1 MLQNKSSLSAVL
13 CVIAASVLWGT
24 TGTASAFIPDVSPLA
39 VGALSMGVGGVLLVL
54 NAKNNLLSDRQ
65 KLLSKPSLLFI
76 GSLCVAIYPL
86 AFYSSMRLA
95 GVAIGTVISI
105 ASAPFFT
112 VIMERL
118 ISNKRVTSRWVV
130 SFIFG
135 VVGVIL
141 LTLGKTQY
149 LDINTQANNRILGV
163 LLGLVAGLTYAT
175 YSWSARQMIEN
186 GVNSKS
192 AMASMFGLSA
202 ILLLP
207 SLLLTGENLFLDAK
221 HISVAL
227 YLAIAPMFFGYL
239 LFGQAL
245 LLTGENL
252 FLDAKHISVALYLAI
267 APMFFGY
274 LLFGQALRVIEAS
287 KATLITLLEPIVA
300 TILAIIIIGETFS
313 HIGWLGMSLMIICL
327 LLQVMKTPKI
337 TGYPR
342 RHALYK

>member
-1 MLQNKSSLSAVL
+1 MLQNKSSLSAIL

-24 TGTASAFIPDVSPLA
+24 TGTASAFILDVSPLA
-39 VGALSMGVGGVLLVL
+39 VGAFSMGIGGVLLVL

-135 VVGVIL
+135 VVGVIF

-149 LDINTQANNRILGV
+149 LDISAQANNRILGV

-175 YSWSARQMIEN
+175 YSWTARQMIEN

-207 SLLLTGENLFLDAK
+207 SLLLTG
-221 HISVAL
+221 
-227 YLAIAPMFFGYL
+227 G
-239 LFGQAL
+239 
-245 LLTGENL
+245 NL

-274 LLFGQALRVIEAS
+274 LLFGQALREIEAS

-300 TILAIIIIGETFS
+300 TILAIIIIGEIFS
-313 HIGWLGMSLMIICL
+313 PIGWLGMSLMIVCL
-327 LLQVMKTPKI
+327 LLQVMKTPKL
-337 TGYPR
+337 TGYRGR
-342 RHALYK
+342 RALYK

>member
-1 MLQNKSSLSAVL
+1 MLQNKSSLSAIL

-39 VGALSMGVGGVLLVL
+39 VGAFSMGVGGVLLVL

-118 ISNKRVTSRWVV
+118 ISNKRVTSRWMV

-135 VVGVIL
+135 VVGVIF

-149 LDINTQANNRILGV
+149 LDISAQANNRILGV

-175 YSWSARQMIEN
+175 YSWTARQMIEN

-207 SLLLTGENLFLDAK
+207 SLLLTG
-221 HISVAL
+221 
-227 YLAIAPMFFGYL
+227 G
-239 LFGQAL
+239 
-245 LLTGENL
+245 NL

-300 TILAIIIIGETFS
+300 TILAIIIIGEIFS
-313 HIGWLGMSLMIICL
+313 PIGWLGMSLMIVCL
-327 LLQVMKTPKI
+327 LLQVMKTPKL
-337 TGYPR
+337 TGYRGR
-342 RHALYK
+342 RALYK

>member
-1 MLQNKSSLSAVL
+1 MLQNKSSLSAIL

-39 VGALSMGVGGVLLVL
+39 VGAFSMGVGGVLLVL

-65 KLLSKPSLLFI
+65 KLLSQPSLLFI

-112 VIMERL
+112 IIMERL

-149 LDINTQANNRILGV
+149 LDINAQANNRILGV
-163 LLGLVAGLTYAT
+163 FLGLVAGLTYAT

-207 SLLLTGENLFLDAK
+207 SLLLTG
-221 HISVAL
+221 
-227 YLAIAPMFFGYL
+227 G
-239 LFGQAL
+239 
-245 LLTGENL
+245 NL

-274 LLFGQALRVIEAS
+274 LLFGQALREIEAS

-313 HIGWLGMSLMIICL
+313 PIGWLGMSLMIICL
-327 LLQVMKTPKI
+327 LLQVIKTPKL
-337 TGYPR
+337 TGYRGR
-342 RHALYK
+342 RALYK

>member
-1 MLQNKSSLSAVL
+1 MLQNKSSLSAIL

-39 VGALSMGVGGVLLVL
+39 VGAFSMGIGGVLLVL

-118 ISNKRVTSRWVV
+118 ISNKRVTSRWMV

-135 VVGVIL
+135 VVGVIF

-149 LDINTQANNRILGV
+149 LDISAQANNRILGV

-175 YSWSARQMIEN
+175 YSWTARQMIEN

-207 SLLLTGENLFLDAK
+207 SLLLTG
-221 HISVAL
+221 
-227 YLAIAPMFFGYL
+227 G
-239 LFGQAL
+239 
-245 LLTGENL
+245 NL

-313 HIGWLGMSLMIICL
+313 PIGWLGMSLMIICL
-327 LLQVMKTPKI
+327 LLQVMKTPKL
-337 TGYPR
+337 TGYRGR
-342 RHALYK
+342 RALYK

>member
-1 MLQNKSSLSAVL
+1 MLQNKSNLSAIL

-24 TGTASAFIPDVSPLA
+24 TGTASASIPDVSPLA
-39 VGALSMGVGGVLLVL
+39 VGAFSMGVGGVLLVL

-118 ISNKRVTSRWVV
+118 ISNKRFTSRWVV

-149 LDINTQANNRILGV
+149 LDINAQANSQILGV

-245 LLTGENL
+245 RE
-252 FLDAKHISVALYLAI
+252 
-267 APMFFGY
+267 
-274 LLFGQALRVIEAS
+274 IEAS

-313 HIGWLGMSLMIICL
+313 PIGWLGMSLMIICL
-327 LLQVMKTPKI
+327 LLQVMKTPKLI
-337 TGYPR
+337 RYRR

>member
-1 MLQNKSSLSAVL
+1 MLQNKSSLSAIL

-39 VGALSMGVGGVLLVL
+39 VGAFSMGAGSVLLVL

-65 KLLSKPSLLFI
+65 KLLSQPSLLFI

-149 LDINTQANNRILGV
+149 LDINAQANNRILGV

-175 YSWSARQMIEN
+175 YSWTARQMIEN

-245 LLTGENL
+245 RE
-252 FLDAKHISVALYLAI
+252 
-267 APMFFGY
+267 
-274 LLFGQALRVIEAS
+274 IEAS

-313 HIGWLGMSLMIICL
+313 PIGWLGMSLMIICL
-327 LLQVMKTPKI
+327 LLQVMKTPKL
-337 TGYPR
+337 TGYRR

>member
-1 MLQNKSSLSAVL
+1 MLQNKSSLSAIL

-39 VGALSMGVGGVLLVL
+39 VGAFSMGAGGVLLVL

-135 VVGVIL
+135 VVGVIF

-149 LDINTQANNRILGV
+149 LDINAQANNRILGV
-163 LLGLVAGLTYAT
+163 LLGLVAGLAYAT
-175 YSWSARQMIEN
+175 YSWTARQMIEN

-207 SLLLTGENLFLDAK
+207 S
-221 HISVAL
+221 
-227 YLAIAPMFFGYL
+227 
-239 LFGQAL
+239 L

-313 HIGWLGMSLMIICL
+313 PIGWLGMSLMIICL
-327 LLQVMKTPKI
+327 LLQVMKPPKI
-337 TGYPR
+337 TRYLGR
-342 RHALYK
+342 RALYK

>member
-1 MLQNKSSLSAVL
+1 MLQNKSSLSAIL

-39 VGALSMGVGGVLLVL
+39 VGAFSMGIGGVLLVL

-149 LDINTQANNRILGV
+149 LDINAQANNRILGV

-207 SLLLTGENLFLDAK
+207 SLLLTG
-221 HISVAL
+221 
-227 YLAIAPMFFGYL
+227 G
-239 LFGQAL
+239 
-245 LLTGENL
+245 NL

-274 LLFGQALRVIEAS
+274 LLFGQALREIEAS

-313 HIGWLGMSLMIICL
+313 PIGWLGMSLMIICL
-327 LLQVMKTPKI
+327 LLQVMKTPKL
-337 TGYPR
+337 TGYRR

>member
-1 MLQNKSSLSAVL
+1 MLQNKSSLSAIL

-39 VGALSMGVGGVLLVL
+39 VGAFSMGVGGVLLVL

-149 LDINTQANNRILGV
+149 LDINAQANSRILGV

-239 LFGQAL
+239 LF
-245 LLTGENL
+245 
-252 FLDAKHISVALYLAI
+252 D
-267 APMFFGY
+267 
-274 LLFGQALRVIEAS
+274 QALRVIEAS

-313 HIGWLGMSLMIICL
+313 PIGWLGMSLMIICL
-327 LLQVMKTPKI
+327 LLQVMKTPKL
-337 TGYPR
+337 TGYR
-342 RHALYK
+342 RRRALYK

>member
-1 MLQNKSSLSAVL
+1 MLQNKSSLSAIL

-39 VGALSMGVGGVLLVL
+39 VGAFSMGIGGVLLVL

-118 ISNKRVTSRWVV
+118 ISNKRVTSRWMV

-135 VVGVIL
+135 VVGVIF

-149 LDINTQANNRILGV
+149 LDISAQANNRILGV

-175 YSWSARQMIEN
+175 YSWTARQMIEN

-207 SLLLTGENLFLDAK
+207 SLLLTG
-221 HISVAL
+221 
-227 YLAIAPMFFGYL
+227 G
-239 LFGQAL
+239 
-245 LLTGENL
+245 NL

-300 TILAIIIIGETFS
+300 TILAIIIIGEIFS
-313 HIGWLGMSLMIICL
+313 PIGWLGMSLMIVCL
-327 LLQVMKTPKI
+327 LLQVMKTPKL
-337 TGYPR
+337 TGYRGR
-342 RHALYK
+342 RALYK

>member
-1 MLQNKSSLSAVL
+1 MLQNKSSLSAIL

-39 VGALSMGVGGVLLVL
+39 VGAFSMGVGGVLLVL

-65 KLLSKPSLLFI
+65 KLFSQPSLLFI

-118 ISNKRVTSRWVV
+118 ISNKIVTSRWVV

-135 VVGVIL
+135 VVGVIF

-149 LDINTQANNRILGV
+149 LDINAQANSRILGV

-175 YSWSARQMIEN
+175 YSWTARQMIEN

-245 LLTGENL
+245 R
-252 FLDAKHISVALYLAI
+252 A
-267 APMFFGY
+267 
-274 LLFGQALRVIEAS
+274 IEAS

-313 HIGWLGMSLMIICL
+313 PIGWLGMSLMIICL
-327 LLQVMKTPKI
+327 LLQVMKTPKLI
-337 TGYPR
+337 RYRR

>member
-39 VGALSMGVGGVLLVL
+39 VGAFSMGVGGVFLVL

-65 KLLSKPSLLFI
+65 KLISQPSLLFI
-76 GSLCVAIYPL
+76 GSLGVAIYPL

-149 LDINTQANNRILGV
+149 LDINAQANNRILGV

-245 LLTGENL
+245 
-252 FLDAKHISVALYLAI
+252 
-267 APMFFGY
+267 
-274 LLFGQALRVIEAS
+274 RVIEAS

-313 HIGWLGMSLMIICL
+313 PIGWLGMSLMIICL
-327 LLQVMKTPKI
+327 LLQVMKTPKL
-337 TGYPR
+337 TGYRR

>member
-1 MLQNKSSLSAVL
+1 MLQNKSSLSAIL

-39 VGALSMGVGGVLLVL
+39 VGAFSMGVGGVLLVL

-118 ISNKRVTSRWVV
+118 ISNKRVTSRWMV

-135 VVGVIL
+135 VVGVIF

-149 LDINTQANNRILGV
+149 LDISAQANNRILGV

-207 SLLLTGENLFLDAK
+207 SLLLTG
-221 HISVAL
+221 
-227 YLAIAPMFFGYL
+227 G
-239 LFGQAL
+239 
-245 LLTGENL
+245 NL

-313 HIGWLGMSLMIICL
+313 PIGWLGMSLMIICL
-327 LLQVMKTPKI
+327 LLQVIKTPKL
-337 TGYPR
+337 TGYRGR
-342 RHALYK
+342 RALYK

>member
-1 MLQNKSSLSAVL
+1 MLQNKSSLSAIL

-39 VGALSMGVGGVLLVL
+39 VGASSMGVGGVLLVL

-149 LDINTQANNRILGV
+149 LDINAQANSRILGV

-175 YSWSARQMIEN
+175 YSWTARQMIEN

-207 SLLLTGENLFLDAK
+207 S
-221 HISVAL
+221 
-227 YLAIAPMFFGYL
+227 
-239 LFGQAL
+239 L

-313 HIGWLGMSLMIICL
+313 PIGWLGMSLMIVCL
-327 LLQVMKTPKI
+327 LLQVMKTPKL
-337 TGYPR
+337 TGYRGR
-342 RHALYK
+342 RALYK

>member
-1 MLQNKSSLSAVL
+1 MLQNKSSLSAIL

-39 VGALSMGVGGVLLVL
+39 VGAFSMGVGGVLLVL

-112 VIMERL
+112 IIMERL

-149 LDINTQANNRILGV
+149 LDINAQANNRILGV

-175 YSWSARQMIEN
+175 YSWTARQMIEN

-207 SLLLTGENLFLDAK
+207 SLLLTG
-221 HISVAL
+221 
-227 YLAIAPMFFGYL
+227 G
-239 LFGQAL
+239 
-245 LLTGENL
+245 NL

-300 TILAIIIIGETFS
+300 TILAIIIIGEIFS
-313 HIGWLGMSLMIICL
+313 PIGWLGMSLMIVCL
-327 LLQVMKTPKI
+327 LLQVMKTPKL
-337 TGYPR
+337 TGYRGR
-342 RHALYK
+342 RALYK

>member
-1 MLQNKSSLSAVL
+1 MLQNKSSLSAIL

-24 TGTASAFIPDVSPLA
+24 TGTASAFIPDVSSLA
-39 VGALSMGVGGVLLVL
+39 VGAFSMGVGGVLLVL
-54 NAKNNLLSDRQ
+54 NAKNDLLSDRQ

-112 VIMERL
+112 VVMERL

-149 LDINTQANNRILGV
+149 LDINAQANSRILGV

-245 LLTGENL
+245 
-252 FLDAKHISVALYLAI
+252 
-267 APMFFGY
+267 
-274 LLFGQALRVIEAS
+274 RVIEAS
-287 KATLITLLEPIVA
+287 KATLITLLQPIVA

-313 HIGWLGMSLMIICL
+313 PIGWLGMSLMIICL
-327 LLQVMKTPKI
+327 LLQVIKTPKL
-337 TGYPR
+337 TGYRGR
-342 RHALYK
+342 RALYK

>member
-1 MLQNKSSLSAVL
+1 MLQNKSSLSAIL

-39 VGALSMGVGGVLLVL
+39 VGAFSMGIGGVLLVL

-112 VIMERL
+112 VVMERL

-149 LDINTQANNRILGV
+149 LDINAQANSRILGV

-175 YSWSARQMIEN
+175 YSWTARQMIEN

-207 SLLLTGENLFLDAK
+207 SLLLTG
-221 HISVAL
+221 
-227 YLAIAPMFFGYL
+227 G
-239 LFGQAL
+239 
-245 LLTGENL
+245 NL

-300 TILAIIIIGETFS
+300 TILAIIIIGEIFS
-313 HIGWLGMSLMIICL
+313 PIGWLGMSLMIVCL
-327 LLQVMKTPKI
+327 LLQVMKTPKL
-337 TGYPR
+337 TGYRGR
-342 RHALYK
+342 RAIYKKSNN

>member
-1 MLQNKSSLSAVL
+1 MLQNKSSLSAIL

-39 VGALSMGVGGVLLVL
+39 VGAFSMGVGGVLLVL
-54 NAKNNLLSDRQ
+54 NAKNDLLSDRQ

-112 VIMERL
+112 VVMERL

-149 LDINTQANNRILGV
+149 LDINAQATNRILGI

-175 YSWSARQMIEN
+175 YSWTARQMIEN

-207 SLLLTGENLFLDAK
+207 SLLLTG
-221 HISVAL
+221 
-227 YLAIAPMFFGYL
+227 G
-239 LFGQAL
+239 
-245 LLTGENL
+245 NL

-300 TILAIIIIGETFS
+300 TILAIIIIGEIFS
-313 HIGWLGMSLMIICL
+313 PIGWLGMSLMIVCL
-327 LLQVMKTPKI
+327 LLQVMKTPKL
-337 TGYPR
+337 TGYRGR
-342 RHALYK
+342 RALYK

>member
-1 MLQNKSSLSAVL
+1 MLQNKSSLSAIL

-24 TGTASAFIPDVSPLA
+24 TGTASAFIPDISPLA
-39 VGALSMGVGGVLLVL
+39 VGAFSMGVGGVLLVL

-118 ISNKRVTSRWVV
+118 ISNKIVTIRWVV

-149 LDINTQANNRILGV
+149 LDINAQANNRILGV

-175 YSWSARQMIEN
+175 YSWTARQMIEN

-192 AMASMFGLSA
+192 AMASIFGLSA

-207 SLLLTGENLFLDAK
+207 S
-221 HISVAL
+221 
-227 YLAIAPMFFGYL
+227 
-239 LFGQAL
+239 L

-313 HIGWLGMSLMIICL
+313 SIGWLGMSLMIVCL
-327 LLQVMKTPKI
+327 LLQVMKMPKMI
-337 TGYPR
+337 RYRR

>member
-1 MLQNKSSLSAVL
+1 MLQNKSSLSAIL

-39 VGALSMGVGGVLLVL
+39 VGAFSMGVGGVLLVL

-112 VIMERL
+112 VVMERL
-118 ISNKRVTSRWVV
+118 ISNKRVTSRWMV

-135 VVGVIL
+135 VVGVIF

-149 LDINTQANNRILGV
+149 LDISAQANNRILGV

-175 YSWSARQMIEN
+175 YSWTARQMIEN

-207 SLLLTGENLFLDAK
+207 SLLLTG
-221 HISVAL
+221 
-227 YLAIAPMFFGYL
+227 G
-239 LFGQAL
+239 
-245 LLTGENL
+245 NL

-300 TILAIIIIGETFS
+300 TILAIIIIGEIFS
-313 HIGWLGMSLMIICL
+313 PIGWLGMSLMIVCL
-327 LLQVMKTPKI
+327 LLQVMKTPKL
-337 TGYPR
+337 TGYRGR
-342 RHALYK
+342 RALYK

>member
-1 MLQNKSSLSAVL
+1 MLQNKSSLSAIL

-39 VGALSMGVGGVLLVL
+39 VGAFSMGVGGVLLVL

-112 VIMERL
+112 VVMERL

-149 LDINTQANNRILGV
+149 LDINAQATNRILGI

-175 YSWSARQMIEN
+175 YSWTARQMIEN

-207 SLLLTGENLFLDAK
+207 SLLLTG
-221 HISVAL
+221 
-227 YLAIAPMFFGYL
+227 G
-239 LFGQAL
+239 
-245 LLTGENL
+245 NL

-274 LLFGQALRVIEAS
+274 LLFGQALREIEAS

-313 HIGWLGMSLMIICL
+313 PIGWLGMSLMIICL
-327 LLQVMKTPKI
+327 LLQVIKTPKL
-337 TGYPR
+337 TGYRGR
-342 RHALYK
+342 RALYK

>member
-1 MLQNKSSLSAVL
+1 MLQNKSSLSAIL

-39 VGALSMGVGGVLLVL
+39 VGAFSMGVGGVLLVL

-149 LDINTQANNRILGV
+149 LDINAQANNRILGV
-163 LLGLVAGLTYAT
+163 FLGLVAGLTYAT

-207 SLLLTGENLFLDAK
+207 SLLLTG
-221 HISVAL
+221 
-227 YLAIAPMFFGYL
+227 G
-239 LFGQAL
+239 
-245 LLTGENL
+245 NL

-274 LLFGQALRVIEAS
+274 LLFGQALREIEAS

-313 HIGWLGMSLMIICL
+313 PIGWLGMSLMIICL
-327 LLQVMKTPKI
+327 LLQVIKTPKL
-337 TGYPR
+337 TGYRGR
-342 RHALYK
+342 RALYK

>member
-1 MLQNKSSLSAVL
+1 MLQIQSGLSAVL
-13 CVIAASVLWGT
+13 CVVVASILWGT
-24 TGTASAFIPDVSPLA
+24 TGTASAFIPDVSPLGI
-39 VGALSMGVGGVLLVL
+39 GAFAMGVGGILLVL
-54 NAKNNLLSDRQ
+54 NAKKHLVSDKA
-65 KLLSKPSLLFI
+65 KLLSQPKVLFI

-86 AFYSSMRLA
+86 AFYSSMRLS

-112 VIMERL
+112 VMMERL
-118 ISNKRVTSRWVV
+118 ISNKRITRRWQV
-130 SFIFG
+130 SFAFG
-135 VVGVIL
+135 VIGVIL

-149 LDINTQANNRILGV
+149 VDINIASSNRVLGV

-207 SLLLTGENLFLDAK
+207 SLLFTGDNLFLDAK

-227 YLAIAPMFFGYL
+227 YMAIAPMFL
-239 LFGQAL
+239 
-245 LLTGENL
+245 
-252 FLDAKHISVALYLAI
+252 
-267 APMFFGY
+267 GY

-287 KATLITLLEPIVA
+287 QATLITLLEPIVA
-300 TILAIIIIGETFS
+300 TILAILIIGETFS
-313 HIGWLGMSLMIICL
+313 PIGWLGMGLMVICL
-327 LLQVMKTPKI
+327 SLQVIKTPKQKV
-337 TGYPR
+337 YPDNHR
-342 RHALYK
+342 LPIS

>member
-1 MLQNKSSLSAVL
+1 MLQNKSSLSAIL

-39 VGALSMGVGGVLLVL
+39 VGAFSMGIGGVLLVL

-65 KLLSKPSLLFI
+65 KLFSKPSLLFI

-118 ISNKRVTSRWVV
+118 ISNKRVASRWVV

-149 LDINTQANNRILGV
+149 LDISAQANNRILGV

-175 YSWSARQMIEN
+175 YSWTARQMIEN

-207 SLLLTGENLFLDAK
+207 S
-221 HISVAL
+221 
-227 YLAIAPMFFGYL
+227 
-239 LFGQAL
+239 L

-313 HIGWLGMSLMIICL
+313 PIGWLGMSLMIICL
-327 LLQVMKTPKI
+327 LLQVIKTPKLR
-337 TGYPR
+337 GYR
-342 RHALYK
+342 RRRALYK

>member
-1 MLQNKSSLSAVL
+1 MLQNKSSLSAIL

-39 VGALSMGVGGVLLVL
+39 VGAFSMGVGGVLLVL

-135 VVGVIL
+135 VVGVIF

-149 LDINTQANNRILGV
+149 LDINAQANNRILGM

-175 YSWSARQMIEN
+175 YSWTARQMIEN

-207 SLLLTGENLFLDAK
+207 SLLLTG
-221 HISVAL
+221 
-227 YLAIAPMFFGYL
+227 G
-239 LFGQAL
+239 
-245 LLTGENL
+245 NL

-300 TILAIIIIGETFS
+300 TILAIIIIGEIFS
-313 HIGWLGMSLMIICL
+313 PIGWLGMSLMIVCL
-327 LLQVMKTPKI
+327 LLQVMKTPKL
-337 TGYPR
+337 TGYRGR
-342 RHALYK
+342 RALYK